1 MNVQHI
7 VRGKQPQAASRRKF
21 IAPRMYHTRLLHR
34 VVRHLNVCTLAVAPT
49 QNQKDLVL
57 TGLTLGGASII
68 AAFFP
73 VCSIPAAITG
83 LVLGLYGLY
92 MTSLRRMASWSIAFS
107 IVGLLL
113 ACINTIMLVNT
124 YIGTYLLQ

>member
-1 MNVQHI
+1 MDIQHI
-7 VRGKQPQAASRRKF
+7 VRGRQPRASSRKKLNV
-21 IAPRMYHTRLLHR
+21 RHYHTRLLHR
-34 VVRHLNVCTLAVAPT
+34 AVRHLNVCALAIAPT
-49 QNQKDLVL
+49 QNQKDLVV

-73 VCSIPAAITG
+73 ICSIPAAITG

-107 IVGLLL
+107 LIGLLL
-113 ACINTIMLVNT
+113 ACINTIMLINT